1 MFSIYKLRK
10 EDCIE
15 LQSLLYEYVY
25 TSGFKL
31 NELQLNDKFKYVEI
45 QDHACGDP
53 TEKLCYSA
61 KFQPICV

>member
-1 MFSIYKLRK
+1 MFSKYKLRK

-25 TSGFKL
+25 TSGSK
-31 NELQLNDKFKYVEI
+31 LQLNDKFKYVEI
-45 QDHACGDP
+45 RDHACGDP
-53 TEKLCYSA
+53 NEKLCYSA